1 MPDPGVAA
9 PTREQVFAWMAE
21 TGHGQAD
28 AARTWGIHPE
38 RLKTWVRRHGDPRPR
53 RDPDP
58 KPAAV
63 TPSAPTPLARVD
75 LEPPHEREPE
85 PAGSPPQA
93 ARAAATATP
102 PRPLV
107 PKPNAAELLSPDDRA
122 ELVALARSIRRR
134 CKRLDELAHQ
144 ELDGER
150 PNTKRLDELAR
161 ASRAS
166 AAELQTLLDA
176 HPGLMALVETDSSM
190 AGSEA
195 AEQVEAFLGRL

>member
-176 HPGLMALVETDSSM
+176 HPGLMALVDSGDSS
-190 AGSEA
+190 GGDEA
-195 AEQVEAFLGRL
+195 AARIGALLESR

>member
-93 ARAAATATP
+93 ARAAATAAS

-176 HPGLMALVETDSSM
+176 HPGLMALVDSGDSS
-190 AGSEA
+190 GGDEA
-195 AEQVEAFLGRL
+195 AARIGALLESR